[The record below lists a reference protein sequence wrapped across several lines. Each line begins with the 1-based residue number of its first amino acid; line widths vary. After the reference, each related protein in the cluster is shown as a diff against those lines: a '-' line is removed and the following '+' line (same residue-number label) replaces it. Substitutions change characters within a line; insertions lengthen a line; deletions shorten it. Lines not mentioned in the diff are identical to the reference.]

1 MEIRTVET
9 LRIIVNYYSDAE
21 LAWTW
26 KINSPLSK
34 DIFKSMLTFLNFL
47 YQIKF
52 YFNYFVFLLFFL
64 LKKSI
69 IESICQRNAELPA
82 SFAWNLY
89 RNSKQLRMSELS
101 TVDRCSGLISFYPRL
116 TQLVS
121 TTNKFP
127 AIWVWANKR
136 QGWVRFWQEVKLG
149 GASHFLSPVPNPV
162 PRSPDHCW
170 HRMINVATHIKQV
183 VLD

>member
-1 MEIRTVET
+1 M
-9 LRIIVNYYSDAE
+9 
-21 LAWTW
+21 
-26 KINSPLSK
+26 
-34 DIFKSMLTFLNFL
+34 NFL

-52 YFNYFVFLLFFL
+52 YFNYFLCFFVFFFCLKNLLSNL
-64 LKKSI
+64 
-69 IESICQRNAELPA
+69 CQRNAELPA

-101 TVDRCSGLISFYPRL
+101 TVDRCSELISFYPRL
-116 TQLVS
+116 TQVVS
-121 TTNKFP
+121 PTNKFA
-127 AIWVWANKR
+127 AIWVWASKR
-136 QGWVRFWQEVKLG
+136 QGWVRFWQEVKVG
-149 GASHFLSPVPNPV
+149 GASHFLSTVPNPV